1 MDFETGGE
9 WVPPC
14 EHSLSGKKI
23 AQAKTIAAINRTL
36 CSIGISLTRIGLQDA
51 VKKGGMMRP
60 ISYRRWGECRK
71 RLH

>member
-36 CSIGISLTRIGLQDA
+36 CSIGISLTRT
-51 VKKGGMMRP
+51 
-60 ISYRRWGECRK
+60 S
-71 RLH
+71 